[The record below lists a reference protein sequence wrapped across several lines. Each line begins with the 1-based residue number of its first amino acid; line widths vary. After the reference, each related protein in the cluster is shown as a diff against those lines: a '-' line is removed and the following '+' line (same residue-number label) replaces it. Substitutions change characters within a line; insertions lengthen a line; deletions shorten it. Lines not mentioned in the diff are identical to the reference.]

1 MPGPQIDR
9 SRLKVTSR
17 AQIARLRDKRAH
29 DREGR
34 EVRRLS
40 RLYRQLWIWTLFTGF
55 TLILLVGVLRGIGVL
70 PPLTP

>member
-17 AQIARLRDKRAH
+17 AQIARLRDERAH

-55 TLILLVGVLRGIGVL
+55 ALILLVGVLRGIGVL

>member
-55 TLILLVGVLRGIGVL
+55 ALILLVGVLRGIGVL

>member
-29 DREGR
+29 DREWR